1 MELAIDSVRCDCD
14 GARMGGIDLDTA
26 RAGSPEA
33 CRMGYTLTFTLPS
46 TPTNDSLFGY
56 PADVQSGSNFNDAY
70 HEGVVT
76 VGGEEIFRGS
86 AYLIAA
92 RVGAAETLYEVAV
105 TGGSAAW
112 AKNIALKRFNAIPI
126 EYAGVLTPSAICA
139 SWQDED
145 TPVRFFPVH
154 RDSYEVTN
162 SSVSLLPAERILS
175 TDDYHPFISA
185 DSLLR
190 AIFADEGYE
199 LRSDFMQSDLFRS
212 LYVSGAYA
220 ATDTA
225 SQRRRMDFKARR
237 TADAS
242 AEADASGR
250 VYCSDAVK
258 VNSLGVFVTTASA
271 EEAEGAFDP
280 NGVFRSDGESICFAP
295 PSSVEAGFE
304 YHIKYVTDYR
314 IASRT
319 RLRGFD
325 EVYLNTG
332 AIFKYTLANPFA
344 DRREETLRKGYRY
357 LAAVFSH
364 ADGAEYSLRT
374 SEGAVIAQFASRT
387 AYVVMPSDCTRP
399 VLYRK
404 AASETSFSPYYG
416 DWALY
421 DGSVTETGRRE
432 VELTVRT
439 DPQTV
444 TPSSPFRFDRM
455 FFQGAEAGMNI
466 VLSRDS
472 WLRPRFSAS
481 PGLGAAIE
489 FADVAHVQCTQ
500 MELVDALRQ
509 MFDLMFLTDERDK
522 AVRIEPRRDF
532 YLRSDPIDWT
542 PKIDFSH
549 CVEITERAADC
560 RRRRTFAYGEADTT
574 VAKFDSAHDTA
585 LGSWSVVMRSHSA
598 PEGRLTDRNVLFAP
612 TLSLAG
618 KYANAPSAMIMQVRD
633 RDEEYSTE
641 DMNFTPRIV
650 RYMGMYPLARGE
662 RWGFPSE
669 GTGYPLAAFHCGAT
683 AAAEPFTLCFEDRD
697 GAEGLHAFYDERIE
711 REQCGHKVSLHL
723 RLTPSDMALLT
734 GADTEH
740 SLQRRLFRLDIG
752 GACGIYTLQ
761 RIEGYDPS
769 EPSTRC
775 VFLQENL
782 Y

>member
-1 MELAIDSVRCDCD
+1 MELVIDSVRCDCD
-14 GARMGGIDLDTA
+14 CARMGGIDLDTSK
-26 RAGSPEA
+26 AGNPEA
-33 CRMGYTLTFTLPS
+33 CRTGYTLTFTLPS
-46 TPTNDSLFGY
+46 TPTNDALMGY
-56 PADVQSGSNFNDAY
+56 PADVQSSVNFNDTS
-70 HEGVVT
+70 HVGVVT
-76 VGGEEIFRGS
+76 ADGEEIFRGS
-86 AYLIAA
+86 AYLLAVRIG
-92 RVGAAETLYEVAV
+92 VAETLYEVAV
-105 TGGSAAW
+105 TGGTAAW
-112 AKNIALKRFNAIPI
+112 AKSIALKRFNTIPI
-126 EYAGVLTPSAICA
+126 EYAGVLTPSAISA
-139 SWQDED
+139 SWQDEN

-162 SSVSLLPAERILS
+162 SSVGLLPAERILS

-185 DSLLR
+185 DALLR

-199 LRSDFMQSDLFRS
+199 LRSNFMQSDLFRS

-220 ATDTA
+220 ATDTTL
-225 SQRRRMDFKARR
+225 QRRRMDFNARR
-237 TADAS
+237 TSDAE
-242 AEADASGR
+242 AAADASGR

-258 VNSLGVFVTTASA
+258 VNSLGAFVTTASA
-271 EEAEGAFDP
+271 DEAEGAFDP
-280 NGVFRSDGESICFAP
+280 NGVFRTDGESICFTP

-314 IASRT
+314 IATRT
-319 RLRGFD
+319 RLKGFD

-344 DRREETLRKGYRY
+344 DRRGQTLREGYRY
-357 LAAVFSH
+357 MAVVFSH
-364 ADGAEYSLRT
+364 ADGAAYSLRT
-374 SEGAVIAQFASRT
+374 AEGGVIAQFAART
-387 AYVVMPSDCTRP
+387 AYVVMPAECTST

-404 AASETSFSPYYG
+404 AAGEASFSPYDG

-421 DGSVTETGRRE
+421 DGSVTETGQRE

-466 VLSRDS
+466 VLSRES

-500 MELVDALRQ
+500 MEVVDALRQ
-509 MFDLMFLTDERDK
+509 MFDLMILTDERDK
-522 AVRIEPRRDF
+522 TVLIEPRCDF
-532 YLRSDPIDWT
+532 YRRSNPIDWT
-542 PKIDFSH
+542 SKIDFSH
-549 CVEITERAADC
+549 DVKITERAADF
-560 RRRRTFAYGEADTT
+560 RRRRTLAYGEADAT
-574 VAKFDSAHDTA
+574 VARFDAEHNTSF
-585 LGSWSVVMRSHSA
+585 GSWSVTMQSHSS
-598 PEGRLTDRNVLFAP
+598 PEGRQSERNVLFSP

-633 RDEEYSTE
+633 RDEEYSSE

-650 RYMGMYPLARGE
+650 RYVGMCPLAQGE

-669 GTGYPLAAFHCGAT
+669 GTSYPLAAFHCGA
-683 AAAEPFTLCFEDRD
+683 AAVEEPFTLCFEDRG
-697 GAEGLHAFYDERIE
+697 GAEGLHVFYDERIKH
-711 REQCGHKVSLHL
+711 EQRGHKVTLHL
-723 RLTPSDMALLT
+723 RLTPSDIALLT
-734 GADTEH
+734 DADAEH

-752 GACGIYTLQ
+752 GAHGLYTLQ
-761 RIEGYDPS
+761 RIDGYNPS
-769 EPSTRC
+769 QPSTRC

-782 Y
+782 W